1 MSDNVFAIVQR
12 DGVEGFWFEEHW
24 IRLVRDF
31 TTEVGTKEEIGFVA
45 TDLAKAL
52 DVGNSRAM
60 AGRLDPDQRGGV
72 TLSDAMGRAQSVTAV
87 SESGFY
93 KLVLRSDKPQAAPLQ
108 DIVSREILPQI
119 RKTGQYASHLVDPT
133 RAVARIKG
141 KKARITLQD
150 TLFEHEVTMDG
161 QGIGA
166 ITNVT
171 YRIGWGKTAKAL
183 RREMNLPE
191 GVSPRDRMSARDLNR
206 LNVHETVLEAQVR
219 LQDVRG
225 NADNILLA
233 TNCGH
238 AVEKMLNQP
247 ILPDLDT
254 AKEEPKVSYSPYRVF
269 TASDF

>member
-1 MSDNVFAIVQR
+1 LADNVFAIVQR

-24 IRLVRDF
+24 IRLVRGF
-31 TTEVGTKEEIGFVA
+31 ATEVGTKEEIGFVA

-52 DVGNSRAM
+52 DHSQAVKITRL
-60 AGRLDPDQRGGV
+60 LDPDQKGIHSVDTPGG
-72 TLSDAMGRAQSVTAV
+72 TQSLTVI

-119 RKTGQYASHLVDPT
+119 RKTGQYAPHLADPT

-161 QGIGA
+161 AGIGA

-183 RREMNLPE
+183 RREMNLPD

-225 NADNILLA
+225 NADNIVLA
-233 TNCGH
+233 ANCGH

-247 ILPDLDT
+247 ILPDVDT
-254 AKEEPKVSYSPYRVF
+254 GKEEPKVSYSPYRVF
-269 TASDF
+269 TAADF